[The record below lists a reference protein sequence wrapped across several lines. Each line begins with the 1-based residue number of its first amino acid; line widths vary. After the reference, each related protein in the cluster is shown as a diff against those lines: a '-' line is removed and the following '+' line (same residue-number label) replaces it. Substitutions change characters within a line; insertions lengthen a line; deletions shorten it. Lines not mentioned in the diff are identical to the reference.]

1 MLRSIPVLVL
11 FLCSYLATAQ
21 NSHHYVAAVQGIE
34 TATQEK
40 ELLHYLRVKDPNGR
54 YLVDIGTGD
63 ISIHTATRLSESS
76 FGQTVNAMGL
86 LLLHFQEVQ
95 EVTPR
100 RKRDRRSA

>member
-1 MLRSIPVLVL
+1 MLRSIPLLLL

-21 NSHHYVAAVQGIE
+21 SFHHYVAAVQGIE

-40 ELLHYLRVKDPNGR
+40 ELLHYLRAKDPNGR
-54 YLVDIGTGD
+54 YSVDVGTGD
-63 ISIHTATRLSESS
+63 VTIHTATRLSESS

-95 EVTPR
+95 DVAPR
-100 RKRDRRSA
+100 RRRNQRSA